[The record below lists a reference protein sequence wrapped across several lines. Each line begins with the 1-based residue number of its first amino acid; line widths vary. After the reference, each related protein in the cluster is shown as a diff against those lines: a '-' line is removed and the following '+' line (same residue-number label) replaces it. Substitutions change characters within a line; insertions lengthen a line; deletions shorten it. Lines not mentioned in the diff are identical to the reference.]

1 MDDLLTL
8 LSSLSIPFTQFDHP
22 AVFSCDESEKL
33 CPPMP
38 GAHTK
43 QLLMKAKNKEIY
55 VLAIVMHDKR
65 VDTKALATDFG
76 AQSFSF
82 ASPEKMFELLGV
94 TPGSVTPFGLIHDKN
109 HVVQVCMDEDAWNI
123 GNFLFHPLVNTAT
136 LSIDKAGFETFM
148 KHTGHAFTVRRIPRR
163 GNSVAA

>member
-1 MDDLLTL
+1 MDQLLTL
-8 LSSLSIPFTQFDHP
+8 LSGLSISFTRYDHP
-22 AVFSCDESEKL
+22 AVFRCEESEKL

-65 VDTKALATDFG
+65 VDTKAFAKEFG

-82 ASPEKMFELLGV
+82 ATPEKMLELLGV
-94 TPGSVTPFGLIHDKN
+94 TPGSVTPFGLIHDK
-109 HVVQVCMDEDAWNI
+109 HHMIQIIVDEDAWNI
-123 GNFLFHPLVNTAT
+123 GKFLFHPLVNTAT

-148 KHTGHAFTVRRIPRR
+148 KQTGHAFTVRKIPR
-163 GNSVAA
+163 